1 MNARVSDSTVIRHRQ
16 EIIRYCFSNEPLI
29 SIFPNSVGTFS
40 RSSPHDETLPLT
52 SLAAS
57 LYISLYLEGI

>member
-16 EIIRYCFSNEPLI
+16 EIIRYCFSNESLI
-29 SIFPNSVGTFS
+29 LIFPNSVSTF
-40 RSSPHDETLPLT
+40 SPHDETLSLT

-57 LYISLYLEGI
+57 RLNFLYLEGI